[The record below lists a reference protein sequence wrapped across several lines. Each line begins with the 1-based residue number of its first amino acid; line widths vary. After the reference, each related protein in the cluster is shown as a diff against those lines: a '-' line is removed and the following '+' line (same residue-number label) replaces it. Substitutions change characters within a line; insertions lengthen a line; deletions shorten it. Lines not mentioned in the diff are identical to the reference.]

1 MALLRPA
8 LVSVAALTV
17 LTGLAYPLAITG
29 IGAVAF
35 PRQAK
40 GSLIVR
46 DGRVMGSNLIGQFT
60 EDPKYFWGR
69 LSATGDYPTNADNS
83 GGSNLAPTNPDLA
96 KAAQARI
103 QALRGLDPG
112 NAAPVP
118 ADLVTASGS
127 GLDPHITPAAAE
139 YQIPRVAKARGLPEA
154 KVRELVAQASAGRT
168 LGLLGEPRVNVLK
181 LNLALDG
188 VTP

>member
-35 PRQAK
+35 PRQAE
-40 GSLIVR
+40 GSLVVR
-46 DGRVMGSNLIGQFT
+46 DGRVLGSKLIGQFT

-112 NAAPVP
+112 
-118 ADLVTASGS
+118 
-127 GLDPHITPAAAE
+127 
-139 YQIPRVAKARGLPEA
+139 
-154 KVRELVAQASAGRT
+154 
-168 LGLLGEPRVNVLK
+168 
-181 LNLALDG
+181 
-188 VTP
+188 